1 MSTTCRIGWLLEYAS
16 ITLIFRSIFTSL
28 VMPTPSLQA
37 LTSIRFFAALWVV
50 LFHLRQILPLPV
62 FLRPV
67 IDRGYVGVSLFF
79 MLSGFILT
87 YNYLPR
93 DFTHADFWRAR
104 FARIWP
110 MYMVGLALG
119 LPAFVHSVTHRGV
132 PGVSSALA
140 SLTLTQ
146 AWNSKTAVA
155 WNAPGWSLSCEVF
168 FYLLFPSTLAV
179 GVSIFKNHPWKSLT
193 SVWLLSIAAP
203 LLYLWISP
211 EGVVSP
217 ESHAAWLTVVRFNP
231 LIRFPEFVLGVILGV
246 IYLHGFRLP
255 RPRIAVIASLVAILT
270 VLVAGKSLPY
280 PLFHNGLLAPLFALI
295 IVGLAADDC
304 GLGFPALLLL
314 GEASYSLYIIHS
326 PALSW
331 LKALFD
337 LLHITLSGRTFGTIF
352 LAVSVVAS
360 VCTYKLIELP
370 AKSHLYGRRTRRPSS
385 PTRFDSVTAGFPSL
399 LATATLPPAEPS
411 QPSSAP
417 AILVGAR
424 TP

>member
-1 MSTTCRIGWLLEYAS
+1 
-16 ITLIFRSIFTSL
+16 
-28 VMPTPSLQA
+28 MPTPPLQA

-93 DFTHADFWRAR
+93 DFSRADFWRAR

-119 LPAFVHSVTHRGV
+119 FPAFVHSVTHRGV
-132 PGVSSALA
+132 PGISSALA
-140 SLTLTQ
+140 ALTLTQ
-146 AWNSKTAVA
+146 AWNPRTAVA

-168 FYLLFPSTLAV
+168 FYLLFPSTLAL

-193 SVWLLSIAAP
+193 SVWLLSVAAP

-217 ESHAAWLTVVRFNP
+217 ESHATWLTVVRFNP
-231 LIRFPEFVLGVILGV
+231 AIRFPEFVLGVILGV
-246 IYLHGFRLP
+246 VYLQGFRLP
-255 RPRIAVIASLVAILT
+255 RPRVVVMAALLVLLT
-270 VLVAGKSLPY
+270 VLLAGKNLPY
-280 PLFHNGLLAPLFALI
+280 PLFHNGFLAPLFALI
-295 IVGLAADDC
+295 ILGLAADDC
-304 GLGFPALLLL
+304 GLGFPTLLLL

-326 PALSW
+326 PVLSW

-337 LLHITLSGRTFGTIF
+337 LMHVTLSGRTFGTIF
-352 LAVSVVAS
+352 LAVSVAAS

-370 AKSHLYGRRTRRPSS
+370 AKSFLYRQRAKRLLSSARLDSIPIRFAGSS
-385 PTRFDSVTAGFPSL
+385 PDITL
-399 LATATLPPAEPS
+399 LATESS
-411 QPSSAP
+411 QPSPSP